1 MAGYQARFFGSP
13 AAKMHKSS
21 RLSASVTFALTIMRL
36 PFLLFWLS
44 GVCLCC
50 TPTAL
55 NRPDEAAVMQQVN
68 GHYCG
73 QDAEI
78 WLKDG
83 RYGARR
89 LADTPL
95 RTRLLWESCG
105 GSYGLEA
112 TDSSWTLVFAPDS
125 NSRAVT
131 YCGLSQVVWTT
142 DSGFVQGMVEPL
154 KMERLK
160 PCEGASAAQ

>member
-1 MAGYQARFFGSP
+1 
-13 AAKMHKSS
+13 
-21 RLSASVTFALTIMRL
+21 
-36 PFLLFWLS
+36 
-44 GVCLCC
+44 
-50 TPTAL
+50 
-55 NRPDEAAVMQQVN
+55 MQQVN

-73 QDAEI
+73 PDAEI

-112 TDSSWTLVFAPDS
+112 TDSSWTLVFAPDPDP
-125 NSRAVT
+125 RAVT
-131 YCGLSQVVWTT
+131 YCGLSQVVWTP
-142 DSGFVQGMVEPL
+142 DSGFTRSIVEPL

-160 PCEGASAAQ
+160 PCESAPAAR